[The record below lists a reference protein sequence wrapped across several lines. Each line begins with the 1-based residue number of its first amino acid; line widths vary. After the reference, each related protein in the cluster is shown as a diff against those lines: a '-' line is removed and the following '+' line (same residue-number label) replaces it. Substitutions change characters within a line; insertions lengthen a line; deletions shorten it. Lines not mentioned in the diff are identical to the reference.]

1 MILALDQATRTGFC
15 FGAPGDNPS
24 WGIKAF
30 GGRGRTNGEIVST
43 FRLWLFGVCC
53 AIKPTLVVFEAPYV
67 PRMASAVVLRRLL
80 ALAGT
85 IEAVTYELKLPCRE
99 ASAMEISRFFLG
111 RYRPLG
117 RAGKK
122 AATIETCAQYGFDV
136 DDDNIADA
144 ISLWLYAEATIAP
157 DIAALRGIGPLMV
170 GANTVKK
177 VKTPEFAALGVSVGV
192 AFSPEKQNANE
203 TFNNS
208 TSAPQGKINRGLSPE
223 QMGAYFTAD
232 RADLKTPRR

>member
-24 WGIKAF
+24 WGIKDF
-30 GGRGRTNGEIVST
+30 GGRGRTNGEIVSG
-43 FRLWLFGVCC
+43 FRQWLWGVCR
-53 AIKPTLVVFEAPYV
+53 AINPTLVVFEAPYV

-85 IEAVTYELKLPCRE
+85 IEAVTYELKLQCRE

-122 AATIETCAQYGFDV
+122 AATIETCAQYGFEV

-157 DIAALRGIGPLMV
+157 DIAGLRGIGPLMIGKPAAKNV
-170 GANTVKK
+170 N
-177 VKTPEFAALGVSVGV
+177 TPEVATPGRSVGL
-192 AFSPEKQNANE
+192 AFSPENQNANDS
-203 TFNNS
+203 FNKRS
-208 TSAPQGKINRGLSPE
+208 TVTQEKIRRQVAPG
-223 QMGAYFTAD
+223 
-232 RADLKTPRR
+232 